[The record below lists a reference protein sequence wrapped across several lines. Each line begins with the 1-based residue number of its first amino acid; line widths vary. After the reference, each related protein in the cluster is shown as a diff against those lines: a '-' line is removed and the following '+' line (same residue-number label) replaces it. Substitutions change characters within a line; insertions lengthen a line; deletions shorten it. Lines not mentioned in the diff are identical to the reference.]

1 MNEFE
6 KTMVDQKV
14 ERVKSNYQAYRIT
27 LWEAAREIGQMVEN
41 GYLES
46 GDADTAIKK
55 VARMRKGR

>member
-6 KTMVDQKV
+6 KAMTDQKV

-27 LWEAAREIGQMVEN
+27 LWEAAREIGEMVEN

-46 GDADTAIKK
+46 GEADLAIKK
-55 VARMRKGR
+55 LARMRKGR